1 MSTYDPETGFLIEHG
16 FDETVRPA
24 PFEQDPD
31 EEEIVITPLDEPSM
45 EDYPCILDERTDYPA
60 SWDDV
65 PEGYAGEGLA

>member
-16 FDETVRPA
+16 YDETVRPA

-45 EDYPCILDERTDYPA
+45 EDYPCIIDGPMPSHTIPIQ
-60 SWDDV
+60 
-65 PEGYAGEGLA
+65 PEEWAGEGLA